1 VIAGQRARALDAL
14 RDDAWLV
21 LPAAA
26 GPGHRRDA
34 SPADKDAWRQ
44 GTMRRTVPAS
54 AFGLP
59 SCVLPCGAR
68 PPEGLAVIGPP
79 GSDMALAGAAAA
91 VTA

>member
-1 VIAGQRARALDAL
+1 VLDVL
-14 RDDAWLV
+14 VDGAWLA

-44 GTMRRTVPAS
+44 ATMRRTVPAS

-59 SCVLPCGAR
+59 SCVLPTGAR
-68 PPEGLAVIGPP
+68 PPEGLALIGPP
-79 GSDMALAGAAAA
+79 GADRALIRAAASLAGAS
-91 VTA
+91 